1 MENKTKSK
9 KAPVFWILCIVYAL
23 ALSGLVFYGLSWLW
37 KFLAVYEE
45 TRPVHFMEESLSILE
60 ESEAEKL
67 QTYLTNTVENPYE
80 DISALLT
87 VFYDSIEGTELTFGK
102 LFGEYTEQHPVY
114 AVLADEEHVA
124 TLSFVSD
131 GIEVGHGFCGWTLDE
146 VSLLVNPTK
155 SFAVTVPSSM
165 TVTVNGIPVAEQH
178 KISTNETDTP
188 VCYVNYACNG
198 ELYLEPEI
206 LVSDRYGATVQLQK
220 DEATGGLYYQLSY
233 ATAPATM
240 QLTFGG
246 KTLGEENTLYTDI
259 EVEGLDF
266 IPQIAASFSEYEPLL
281 ETITL
286 PTMIKYYIDF
296 AYTED
301 SVIATDRFGKTRE
314 LNYNASTRTYSHD
327 LVSNDSLIEE
337 CQAKAIGFLEA
348 HASYCAGDDSMKK
361 EIKKYFPKNSSFC
374 TTILSVNNDWY
385 QGKIKDFTNHQLK
398 EFFAYT
404 DNLAYIHLT
413 IDQETIVTETKK
425 ETVVTINIPLWLVKM
440 DEEWYVARIEFDSSG
455 AE

>member
-301 SVIATDRFGKTRE
+301 SVI
-314 LNYNASTRTYSHD
+314 
-327 LVSNDSLIEE
+327 
-337 CQAKAIGFLEA
+337 
-348 HASYCAGDDSMKK
+348 
-361 EIKKYFPKNSSFC
+361 
-374 TTILSVNNDWY
+374 
-385 QGKIKDFTNHQLK
+385 
-398 EFFAYT
+398 
-404 DNLAYIHLT
+404 
-413 IDQETIVTETKK
+413 
-425 ETVVTINIPLWLVKM
+425 
-440 DEEWYVARIEFDSSG
+440 
-455 AE
+455 